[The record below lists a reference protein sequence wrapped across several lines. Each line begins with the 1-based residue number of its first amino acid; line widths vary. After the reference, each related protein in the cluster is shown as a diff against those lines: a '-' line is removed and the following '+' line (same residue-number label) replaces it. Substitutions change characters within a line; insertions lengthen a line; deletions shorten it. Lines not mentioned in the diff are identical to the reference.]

1 MQIMDYFTISHY
13 LPEGVYQKNTEMGN
27 LLRNAH
33 FSKRGLH
40 RYDVEKSFVNYVQK
54 MNEYGLHLYS
64 AVWVSN
70 LKRFGR

>member
-13 LPEGVYQKNTEMGN
+13 LPEGVYQKNKDMAN

-40 RYDVEKSFVNYVQK
+40 INDAEKSFVNNVQK
-54 MNEYGLHLYS
+54 MKEYGLHLYS
-64 AVWVSN
+64 AVWVN
-70 LKRFGR
+70 HT